1 MTNDK
6 YFLTRAVKIAGE
18 GIENGAGPFGAVITL
33 DGEIIA
39 EAGNQVVLTGDPT
52 AHAEIL
58 AIRQGSSLTG
68 THDLSSCTLYT
79 SCEPCPMC
87 LGAIYWAGIKKVVY
101 AAGRGDAAKA
111 GFNDDFIYREI
122 ALDPADRKI
131 SFLNIEDPDALEV
144 FDKWSRYDNKIP
156 Y

>member
-1 MTNDK
+1 
-6 YFLTRAVKIAGE
+6 
-18 GIENGAGPFGAVITL
+18 
-33 DGEIIA
+33 
-39 EAGNQVVLTGDPT
+39 
-52 AHAEIL
+52 
-58 AIRQGSSLTG
+58 
-68 THDLSSCTLYT
+68 
-79 SCEPCPMC
+79 MC